1 MTQDMPSEVLDEIRR
16 AAKTDWPGDHEMQQ
30 HVIDSESEA
39 YHALQALDFGEALSF
54 KQAILDEA
62 SQYNET
68 WEDRFNAVHAE
79 VEAFAELAALSPDDV
94 PTDLVAEMKQ
104 KAEGEGRSFRY
115 PVTYIREGKEEK
127 RKARVDDLQPEAL
140 ITGHYKFGANELSI
154 YRALV
159 RIVDMLE
166 SDYGLKVARAG
177 DEC

>member
-104 KAEGEGRSFRY
+104 KAVAEHDWYSGLR
-115 PVTYIREGKEEK
+115 P
-127 RKARVDDLQPEAL
+127 RK
-140 ITGHYKFGANELSI
+140 
-154 YRALV
+154 
-159 RIVDMLE
+159 
-166 SDYGLKVARAG
+166 
-177 DEC
+177 